1 MNEQMKHRII
11 TISREYGSGGREIGQ
26 SLAARLGFSFY
37 DKNVAE
43 LSAVQSGLSADF
55 ILKSE
60 DDVPGSLSYRSYLAG
75 NNIPLPD
82 RIFMAQS
89 DVIRRLAV
97 QGPCVIVG
105 RCADYVLRDFPG
117 CFHLFVHAPLEERVR
132 RVMQRNGCTE
142 AQAEE
147 LIRTTDR
154 NRAAYHDHYAQG
166 RWGYASNYRFS
177 IDSSVGIDRT
187 VDIILYILNSIN
199 ESGL

>member
-105 RCADYVLRDFPG
+105 RCADYVLRDFPRM
-117 CFHLFVHAPLEERVR
+117 LPFVCPRSAGRACQTGHAAERLYR
-132 RVMQRNGCTE
+132 GAGGGTHPH
-142 AQAEE
+142 
-147 LIRTTDR
+147 DR
-154 NRAAYHDHYAQG
+154 PEPGGIPRSLRAG
-166 RWGYASNYRFS
+166 T
-177 IDSSVGIDRT
+177 VGICLQLPIQHRQ
-187 VDIILYILNSIN
+187 LRWHRAH
-199 ESGL
+199 SGHHPVYS